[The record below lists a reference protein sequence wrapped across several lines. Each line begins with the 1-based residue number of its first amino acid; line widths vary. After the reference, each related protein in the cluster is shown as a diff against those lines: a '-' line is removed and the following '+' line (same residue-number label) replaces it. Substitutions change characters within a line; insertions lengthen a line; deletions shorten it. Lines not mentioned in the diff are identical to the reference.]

1 MQEFK
6 DKKTFWFMALIL
18 WLFWIA
24 ISASYHYQGL
34 LLGAVL
40 ALLIT
45 RFNHDLLFKREERP
59 LLDAQTLILFLRYAL
74 HLIGAVVVAS
84 LQVAYLVM
92 HPALPISPGMV
103 RFPIS
108 LKKDLNKVL
117 LANSITL
124 TPGTLTVLVEEGEIV
139 VHALTKENARE
150 VVHWPLAAELA
161 ATEKEQEDN

>member
-1 MQEFK
+1 MKVFK
-6 DKKTFWFMALIL
+6 EKKTFWFMALTL

-45 RFNHDLLFKREERP
+45 RFNHDLLFKRDERP
-59 LLDAQTLILFLRYAL
+59 LLDGRTMILFMRYGL
-74 HLIGAVVVAS
+74 HLIGAIVMAS

-103 RFPIS
+103 RFPLS
-108 LKKDLNKVL
+108 LKKDLNKAL

-124 TPGTLTVLVEEGEIV
+124 TPCTLTVLVDEGEIV
-139 VHALTKENARE
+139 VHALTKENARA
-150 VVHWPLAAELA
+150 VVNWPLAAELA
-161 ATEKEQEDN
+161 ATEKEQEEN